1 MNFFPLRSAL
11 AFAALALLVPVHAA
25 RQCPMTTV
33 TLDGTLPGDHFGH
46 TLALVGDELIVG
58 APHRNLSGF
67 VNYAGNQG
75 VVQVLRREGAGWFL
89 RQELRAPEVRPGHA
103 FGELVACDG
112 RTLAVFAPRYFGDDA
127 GDPRQL
133 YIYERG
139 ASGWEL
145 VGEHLAEGLRKVPSF
160 LLARALA
167 VAGDW
172 IFVGFPSSTT
182 GAVHVF
188 QRTGGTWT
196 HVDVL
201 RPAVPSPAFG
211 VALATDG
218 DTLAVGASLDG
229 SAAPAG
235 GVVHLCERSGGTW
248 SPVAMLT
255 PSDPSGDQSFGQYV
269 SLSGDRLVIGASG
282 DDGVAAD
289 AGALYVFERGA
300 GGWGESAK
308 LAPLDLAPGARL
320 GVSRIEGE
328 RVIGL
333 AGTELLSFEFS
344 GATWSELPRVL
355 CEGSG
360 QSLALSGDIAALG
373 KPSAD
378 VAALAGGAV
387 EVFAF
392 DGMPCRTLSSTPR
405 PVSWGKQILGLD
417 RGPAHARHAYWLSGS
432 LRGTL
437 RGIPYRGTRIPLDLD
452 AYFLELVRHPNAGL
466 FTNNF
471 GVLDGRGHA
480 SLVLDVPPAFAAQY
494 SNLVVHHAF
503 VEFGP
508 AGFEHVSNA
517 VTFRFG
523 RVQ

>member
-1 MNFFPLRSAL
+1 MNFFLLRSTLGLAAL
-11 AFAALALLVPVHAA
+11 AFLVPVHAA

-33 TLDGTLPGDHFGH
+33 TGPRTAPGDHFGQS
-46 TLALVGDELIVG
+46 LALVGDELIVS
-58 APHRNLSGF
+58 APHEGLPGLG
-67 VNYAGNQG
+67 GNFG
-75 VVQVLRREGAGWFL
+75 IVRVLQRDGAGWFL
-89 RQELRAPEVRPGHA
+89 RQTLSGERHGHA
-103 FGELVACDG
+103 FGESVACDG
-112 RTLAVFAPRYFGDDA
+112 RTLAVLAPHYFGDA
-127 GDPRQL
+127 PGEPSQL
-133 YIYERG
+133 YVYERG
-139 ASGWEL
+139 ASGWQL
-145 VGEHLAEGLRKVPSF
+145 AAEHLAEGPRKVPSF
-160 LLARALA
+160 LLVRALA

-172 IFVGFPSSTT
+172 IFVGGISSTT

-188 QRTGGTWT
+188 QRTAGTWA

-235 GVVHLCERSGGTW
+235 GVVHLFERSGGTW
-248 SPVAMLT
+248 SPGAVLT
-255 PSDPSGDQSFGQYV
+255 PADPSAGQSFGQYV

-282 DDGVAAD
+282 DDAVAAD

-333 AGTELLSFEFS
+333 AGSELLTFEVS
-344 GATWSELPRVL
+344 GGAWSELPRVARQ
-355 CEGSG
+355 GSG
-360 QSLALSGDIAALG
+360 QSLALSGDLAALG
-373 KPSAD
+373 EPSAD

-392 DGMPCRTLSSTPR
+392 DGRPCRTLATPR
-405 PVSWGKQILGLD
+405 PVSWGKQRLELD
-417 RGPAHARHAYWLSGS
+417 RGPAHAGHAYWLSGS

-437 RGIPYRGTRIPLDLD
+437 RGIAYRGTRIPLDLD
-452 AYFLELVRHPNAGL
+452 AYFLDLVRHPNSGL
-466 FTNNF
+466 FTNNL
-471 GVLDGRGHA
+471 GVLDSNGRA

-523 RVQ
+523 RVD